1 MMHTIPIDEA
11 QTRLPE
17 LFDEAADGNDVVITR
32 ADGTAVRLVPVEIH
46 GRPRFGS
53 ARGLF
58 TMSDDFDAP
67 LEDFEPY
74 ER

>member
-1 MMHTIPIDEA
+1 MQTIPIDEA
-11 QTRLPE
+11 QARLPE
-17 LFDEAADGNDVVITR
+17 LFREAAGGSDVVITGD
-32 ADGTAVRLVPVEIH
+32 DGAAVRLVPVNVH
-46 GRPRFGS
+46 GQPRFGS

-58 TMSDDFDAP
+58 TMADDFDAP

>member
-1 MMHTIPIDEA
+1 MHTIPIDEA

-17 LFDEAADGNDVVITR
+17 LFREAADGNDVVITGENG
-32 ADGTAVRLVPVEIH
+32 AAVRLVPVQVH
-46 GRPRFGS
+46 GHPRFGS

-58 TMSDDFDAP
+58 TMADDFDAP